1 MGEKYK
7 HVETKQHSIQK
18 PMSQRW
24 NQKGNQKKKKTW
36 DKWKWKC
43 NFPQS
48 MGFSKT
54 NSKRENYSTTA
65 YLKKQTETPN
75 KQPYLPSKRTR
86 KRTKPNIIRKKEIR
100 KIREEINE
108 IQIKK

>member
-1 MGEKYK
+1 MGEKHK

-24 NQKGNQKKKKTW
+24 NQKENQKKKKTW
-36 DKWKWKC
+36 DKWKWKH

-48 MGFSKT
+48 IGCSKT
-54 NSKRENYSTTA
+54 NSNRDYSTTA
-65 YLKKQTETPN
+65 YLKKQTEIPN
-75 KQPYLPSKRTR
+75 KQPYLLSKGTR
-86 KRTKPNIIRKKEIR
+86 KRTKPNIIRKKEII

-108 IQIKK
+108 IQTKK